1 MLRKIIS
8 SQLYQSKRN
17 HVPEKKTAYLAN
29 IRKMSLQR
37 PKFSIAERHNLFYEK
52 EKKILKVLYDI
63 IKTSYI

>member
-1 MLRKIIS
+1 M
-8 SQLYQSKRN
+8 
-17 HVPEKKTAYLAN
+17 PEKTAYLAN

-63 IKTSYI
+63 MKKRAIHKVGPRNSLFICVI

>member
-1 MLRKIIS
+1 M
-8 SQLYQSKRN
+8 
-17 HVPEKKTAYLAN
+17 PEKTAYLAN

-63 IKTSYI
+63 MKKRAIYIK